1 VVVKT
6 DQAEELPRERP
17 ELGAFGVEWVRAWAP
32 HARESLIEI
41 AKVLRRYPWMVGVVR
56 QKPVNNPRPY
66 MVEVYV
72 TVEGSEA
79 CLALNQVKAFC
90 TRGGV
95 VRKARLE
102 LEFARLE
109 PHEGKMR
116 EVYRPKGLLAFAA
129 AAGEYMRLL

>member
-1 VVVKT
+1 M
-6 DQAEELPRERP
+6 
-17 ELGAFGVEWVRAWAP
+17 
-32 HARESLIEI
+32 EI
-41 AKVLRRYPWMVGVVR
+41 AKVMRRYPWMVGVVR
-56 QKPVNNPRPY
+56 QRPMSILHPY

-72 TVEGSEA
+72 AVEGSEA
-79 CLALNQVKAFC
+79 CLALNQVMAFC

-116 EVYRPKGLLAFAA
+116 EVCRPKGLLAFAA

>member
-1 VVVKT
+1 
-6 DQAEELPRERP
+6 
-17 ELGAFGVEWVRAWAP
+17 
-32 HARESLIEI
+32 
-41 AKVLRRYPWMVGVVR
+41 MVGVVR
-56 QKPVNNPRPY
+56 QKPVNKPHPY

-72 TVEGSEA
+72 AVEGSEA

-109 PHEGKMR
+109 PHEGKMCTAPR
-116 EVYRPKGLLAFAA
+116 ACW
-129 AAGEYMRLL
+129 RLPRRWGNT